1 MGSPEGL
8 PNLPAPIGG
17 LRSPDPG
24 SEVLPSLPR
33 VKGIEPSRRGRATP
47 VPKPLPL
54 PLIVIEPPSPM
65 ALTSREAPPRGAQSG
80 PVLNGSIATLGTIET
95 LKPRSPIGPPF
106 AGCLPDDAAST
117 AYVRSG
123 LKRVRMAVRPVM
135 PESPTFRVSYR
146 THDLRQSMPCRSSAV
161 RSSLM
166 RDQGIPA
173 R

>member
-95 LKPRSPIGPPF
+95 LK
-106 AGCLPDDAAST
+106 L
-117 AYVRSG
+117 SG
-123 LKRVRMAVRPVM
+123 LA
-135 PESPTFRVSYR
+135 
-146 THDLRQSMPCRSSAV
+146 HDLRQSMPCRSSAV